1 MQKKNVFMFAL
12 KNILDPQADLGQRS
26 SSKIT
31 GKRSVVGKYSVL
43 PVQREWINSYKCCS
57 TPTHNTG
64 LWYRNAA
71 RLMPRI
77 WKS

>member
-12 KNILDPQADLGQRS
+12 KNILDPQADLGQYS

-43 PVQREWINSYKCCS
+43 PFNASGL
-57 TPTHNTG
+57 TPTS
-64 LWYRNAA
+64 AA
-71 RLMPRI
+71 VPPPTTLAFGIAMQH
-77 WKS
+77 S